1 MKIIFIRHG
10 QTKGNEEKRYIGRSD
25 ESLSQKGI
33 EEIKNRL
40 YPDVDTVLVSPMKR
54 CVETAKIIYPDSKY
68 IICNDFRECDF
79 GIFEGK
85 NYDELKNDSD
95 YQKWIDSMGTM
106 AIPQG
111 ESHEQFK
118 TRCCNEFE
126 SIVKAFQGTAALIVH
141 GGTIMAVLEKY
152 AVPRSGFYSYQVKN
166 GCGYITEF
174 ENGQLKIISELK

>member
-1 MKIIFIRHG
+1 MGKQKAMKKSAISAE
-10 QTKGNEEKRYIGRSD
+10 QTNHCLK
-25 ESLSQKGI
+25 KGI

-40 YPDVDTVLVSPMKR
+40 YPDADTVWVSPMKR

-152 AVPRSGFYSYQVKN
+152 AVPRPGFYSYQVKN

-174 ENGQLKIISELK
+174 ENGQLKIILELK

>member
-10 QTKGNEEKRYIGRSD
+10 LTKGNEEKRYIGSTE
-25 ESLSQKGI
+25 ESLSVKGI
-33 EEIKNRL
+33 EEIKNRS
-40 YPDVDTVLVSPMKR
+40 YPDTDAVFVSPMRR
-54 CVETAKIIYPDSKY
+54 CIETAKIIYPNIKY

-85 NYDELKNDSD
+85 NYNELKNNSV

-106 AIPQG
+106 PIPGG

-118 TRCCNEFE
+118 TRCCKEF
-126 SIVKAFQGTAALIVH
+126 SNIAGSLHKTAALVVH

-152 AVPRSGFYSYQVKN
+152 AYPKYGFYSYQVKN

-174 ENGQLKIISELK
+174 ENGQLKIITELK

>member
-1 MKIIFIRHG
+1 
-10 QTKGNEEKRYIGRSD
+10 
-25 ESLSQKGI
+25 
-33 EEIKNRL
+33 
-40 YPDVDTVLVSPMKR
+40 MKR

-85 NYDELKNDSD
+85 KYDELKNDSD